1 MGANHASQVINI
13 STFLEMSA
21 AVFWFVF
28 FRNYGQA
35 TRQVQCV
42 QQTLYIIHEHEH
54 FDCKL

>member
-1 MGANHASQVINI
+1 MGANHACQVINI
-13 STFLEMSA
+13 STFLEVSA

-42 QQTLYIIHEHEH
+42 QQTLYIIHENEH